1 MPERKAE
8 SSVRARM
15 LLKSVFIWAMVVGV
29 RVRVWVRVR
38 VRVSVRVRVKGK
50 GYREKGKR

>member
-15 LLKSVFIWAMVVGV
+15 LLKSVYIWAKVVGV
-29 RVRVWVRVR
+29 RVRVR